1 METKPAP
8 GVLAQVADLIGRTPV
23 GQRGALWRLGAD
35 RRQLDANV
43 IRLPAGAE
51 VRPHVEADLDVLLY
65 VVDGGGHLSGSEGER
80 QTTLAPGALAW
91 LPRGTR
97 RALFAGAAGL
107 TYLTVHARRPGLTIA
122 APAGRAPAPEAGEAA
137 CLLHRVCPECG
148 RLAGE
153 SDALYCS
160 RCGSGL
166 PLR

>member
-1 METKPAP
+1 METKPEP

-43 IRLPAGAE
+43 IRLPAGTE

-65 VVDGGGHLSGSEGER
+65 VVDGGGYLSGDDGGR

-91 LPRGTR
+91 LPRGSC
-97 RALFAGAAGL
+97 RALSAGAVGL

-122 APAGRAPAPEAGEAA
+122 GLAPAPDAGEAV
-137 CLLHRVCPECG
+137 CLLHRVCADCG

-160 RCGSGL
+160 RCGTAL
-166 PLR
+166 PPR

>member
-43 IRLPAGAE
+43 IRLPAGTE

-65 VVDGGGHLSGSEGER
+65 VVDGGGHLSGDDGGR

-91 LPRGTR
+91 LPRGTC
-97 RALFAGAAGL
+97 RALSAGGAGL

-122 APAGRAPAPEAGEAA
+122 GPAAAPEAGDAA
-137 CLLHRVCPECG
+137 CLLHRVCVECG
-148 RLAGE
+148 RLSGE

-160 RCGSGL
+160 RCGTAL
-166 PLR
+166 PPR